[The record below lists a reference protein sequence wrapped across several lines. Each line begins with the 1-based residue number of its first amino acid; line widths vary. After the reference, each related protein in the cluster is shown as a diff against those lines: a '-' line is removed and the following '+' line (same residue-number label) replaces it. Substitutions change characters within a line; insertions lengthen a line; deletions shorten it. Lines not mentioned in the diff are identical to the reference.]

1 MTVSN
6 PNSKPQTPG
15 PHTPDPHTPTPHSR
29 RPTPYSL
36 LPTPNPYLILTLLLS
51 LFAIGPLM
59 QPGYFW
65 GAHDARSS
73 VYFLFEF
80 NKSIGDGI
88 LWPRWGPDWGFGYG
102 YPFWNIYGPLA
113 YFVGE
118 GVYLLGFDYIPAVK
132 IVFALSVLG
141 SAAAMYLFVR
151 RLLGRPA
158 GLVAGLV
165 YVYVP
170 YHLFD
175 LYVRAALSESF
186 GFIFIP
192 LVFWGFF
199 ELVDRPRLNA
209 FIGTGLAYAGLML
222 TSNLLG
228 LLLTPTL
235 GLFVAI
241 LMLLRLRDEKLA
253 AGSKKLAT
261 AFKRLIR
268 LGIPP
273 ALGLGLGI
281 GLSAIFVLPAL
292 LEYRYV
298 RVDQWTGG
306 RYAFGSD
313 FVYFFQLF
321 SPRWGFGASI
331 PGPDDQAGF
340 QLGLVP
346 VVLFVLSFFAVP
358 HIPEANTRRVLR
370 FFQGMVLVV
379 AFLMTPASKW
389 IWRTIPL
396 SSFAQFPWRL
406 GVLTTTGLAV
416 VAGAVVAGS
425 QGIRTQGIR
434 ESGNQGIRNQ
444 GIRESGIR
452 ESGIGES
459 GRRESGLG
467 DSGIRDSAD
476 QEIRESGHRDSG
488 YQGTQTQDWAPDSP
502 SPDSPSPDSLIP
514 DSPSP
519 DSPIPDS
526 PIPDSPSPDSPPP
539 PTLPLIILTALII
552 LGSYPYLRA
561 EVREPKPNEGPV
573 SLAALFRYQQS
584 SDEMTGSTAWT
595 QRIPGWSVLAEQ
607 VVQGGSIKTKVDYTA
622 IPPGNVLGVHSMEMD
637 SVHELVW
644 VYAADDQQSVTFF
657 IPYYP
662 GWTAYI
668 YEDLGQPIEPLK
680 ARVGPLVAKPPM
692 HTTEYEGWLVVPVPQ
707 GEHFLEV
714 RFEDTPVRVVGKW
727 VSLASLLGVIVAV
740 VGRRFLQRFGLR

>member
-1 MTVSN
+1 MTVPN
-6 PNSKPQTPG
+6 PNSKLETPNSKLLPKG
-15 PHTPDPHTPTPHSR
+15 DLPAPAAPVPHHRCGIGQVSATPD
-29 RPTPYSL
+29 
-36 LPTPNPYLILTLLLS
+36 PYLILTLLLS

-118 GVYLLGFDYIPAVK
+118 GLYLLGFDYVPAVK

-199 ELVDRPRLNA
+199 ELVDRPRLSA

-241 LMLLRLRDEKLA
+241 LMLLRLKDEKLEA
-253 AGSKKLAT
+253 RGRKLVT
-261 AFKRLIR
+261 AFKRLVR
-268 LGIPP
+268 LGAAP
-273 ALGLGLGI
+273 ALALALGI

-306 RYAFGSD
+306 RYAFGGD

-346 VVLFVLSFFAVP
+346 VILFVLSFFAIP
-358 HIPEANTRRVLR
+358 RIPERNTRRVLR

-379 AFLMTPASKW
+379 AFLMTPASEW

-416 VAGAVVAGS
+416 VAGAVGAGN
-425 QGIRTQGIR
+425 QGIRDRGIR
-434 ESGNQGIRNQ
+434 ESG
-444 GIRESGIR
+444 
-452 ESGIGES
+452 
-459 GRRESGLG
+459 
-467 DSGIRDSAD
+467 
-476 QEIRESGHRDSG
+476 
-488 YQGTQTQDWAPDSP
+488 
-502 SPDSPSPDSLIP
+502 
-514 DSPSP
+514 
-519 DSPIPDS
+519 
-526 PIPDSPSPDSPPP
+526 
-539 PTLPLIILTALII
+539 LIILTALII

-595 QRIPGWSVLAEQ
+595 RRIPGWSVLAEQ
-607 VVQGGSIKTKVDYTA
+607 VVEGGTIDTKVNYTA
-622 IPPGNVLGVHSMEMD
+622 IPPGDVLGIYSIEMD
-637 SVHELVW
+637 SVHELLW

-680 ARVGPLVAKPPM
+680 ARVGPLVATPPM

-740 VGRRFLQRFGLR
+740 VGRRFLQKSA

>member
-1 MTVSN
+1 
-6 PNSKPQTPG
+6 
-15 PHTPDPHTPTPHSR
+15 
-29 RPTPYSL
+29 
-36 LPTPNPYLILTLLLS
+36 
-51 LFAIGPLM
+51 M

-65 GAHDARSS
+65 GAQDARHD

-80 NKSIGDGI
+80 HKSIQDGI
-88 LWPRWGPDWGFGYG
+88 LWPRWGPDWAFGYG

-118 GVYLLGFDYIPAVK
+118 GILLLGFDYVAAVK

-141 SAAAMYLFVR
+141 SAISMYLFVR
-151 RLLGRPA
+151 RLLGRSA
-158 GLVAGLV
+158 GLVASLV
-165 YVYVP
+165 YVYAP

-175 LYVRAALSESF
+175 LYVRAALAESF

-209 FIGTGLAYAGLML
+209 LIGTGLAYAGLML

-235 GLFVAI
+235 GLFVAV
-241 LMLLRLRDEKLA
+241 MMWLRLKDEKVG
-253 AGSKKLAT
+253 AGGWRLGT
-261 AFKRLIR
+261 ALRRLMA

-273 ALGLGLGI
+273 ALGLALGI

-292 LEYRYV
+292 LEYNYV

-306 RYAFGSD
+306 RYAFGED

-321 SPRWGFGASI
+321 SPRWGFGASV

-346 VVLFVLSFFAVP
+346 VVLFALSFFAVP
-358 HIPEANTRRVLR
+358 RIPQTNVRRVLR
-370 FFQGMVLVV
+370 FFQGMTLVV
-379 AFLMTPASKW
+379 AFLMTPASDW
-389 IWRTIPL
+389 VWRAVPL

-406 GVLTTTGLAV
+406 GVLTATGLAV
-416 VAGAVVAGS
+416 VAGAVVVG
-425 QGIRTQGIR
+425 GR
-434 ESGNQGIRNQ
+434 GNGATKQR
-444 GIRESGIR
+444 
-452 ESGIGES
+452 
-459 GRRESGLG
+459 G
-467 DSGIRDSAD
+467 DFR
-476 QEIRESGHRDSG
+476 
-488 YQGTQTQDWAPDSP
+488 P
-502 SPDSPSPDSLIP
+502 S
-514 DSPSP
+514 
-519 DSPIPDS
+519 SPIGLS
-526 PIPDSPSPDSPPP
+526 PVNLSLV
-539 PTLPLIILTALII
+539 TLAALII

-561 EVREPKPNEGPV
+561 EVRDPKPTEGPV
-573 SLAALFRYQQS
+573 SLAALFRFQQS

-595 QRIPGWSVLAEQ
+595 RRIPGWSALAEQ
-607 VVQGGSIKTKVDYTA
+607 VVQGGRIDTRVNYTA
-622 IPPGNVLGVHSMEMD
+622 IPPGQVLGVHSVEMD

-668 YEDLGQPIEPLK
+668 YEDLREPADDLK
-680 ARVGPLVAKPPM
+680 ARVGPLVATPPIR
-692 HTTEYEGWLVVPVPQ
+692 TTEYEGWIVVPVPQ

-714 RFEDTPVRVVGKW
+714 RFEDTPVRIVGKW
-727 VSLASLLGVIVAV
+727 VSLVSLLGVAAALLERRLLR
-740 VGRRFLQRFGLR
+740 GRCLW